1 MCTPVSMPARRRADP
16 MSEAADTVAVLGAG
30 GAMGRGMAANIAGAG
45 IAVRAWN
52 RTADRIADLGDA
64 ENVTLCETP
73 EGAASSA
80 DIVLTILS
88 DTDAVIETVEAA
100 FPSGADDGAVWFQA
114 STVGIEGT
122 ERCAELAAELG
133 LELVDAPV
141 LGTRKPAEEGALVV
155 LASGP
160 DDAVERLA
168 PVFEAVGKRV
178 IELGDAG
185 DGTRLKLAVN
195 AWVLSVVEA
204 SAEMLS
210 LAEGMG
216 IDPAL
221 VLDAVSDGPLDLP
234 YLQLK
239 GRAMLDGDFTPSFRL
254 ALAAKDAGLFVDA
267 ARDAGLDLPVLEAI
281 RERMSAAAAE
291 HGDED
296 MAATYLASK
305 PSVAAR

>member
-1 MCTPVSMPARRRADP
+1 MCTPVSVPARRRADP

-133 LELVDAPV
+133 LELVDAP
-141 LGTRKPAEEGALVV
+141 GPGHQEARRGGRAGRARIGSRRRRGAPGAGVR
-155 LASGP
+155 GG
-160 DDAVERLA
+160 RQ
-168 PVFEAVGKRV
+168 RV

-281 RERMSAAAAE
+281 RERMSAAAPST
-291 HGDED
+291 
-296 MAATYLASK
+296 ATRTWRPPTSR
-305 PSVAAR
+305 PSPWQ